1 MELELRD
8 YIQIIMK
15 RKWMIVAI
23 VLVCS
28 VAAGLYSYF
37 MIQPTY
43 EATTKIVVNRTATD
57 SSVDDSNLINEVNA
71 NLRLIDTYK
80 EVIKTPA
87 IMEVVAKQ
95 HPEFN
100 LSALDLIKKVKVS
113 SVNNTQVMTLNVQ
126 DLSYEKA
133 AQIVNAISVAFKE
146 QIPNIFNVKNVTILN
161 LADLQPLKDPAPV
174 NKKVKLNVMLALVVS
189 LIAAVGIAFLLDY
202 MDDTIKT
209 ESDVR
214 RILELPTL
222 GQIARMD
229 GQDDDRKQASMSGKV
244 KAGEVKH
251 VQVGE

>member
-28 VAAGLYSYF
+28 MASGLYSYF

-57 SSVDDSNLINEVNA
+57 SSVNDSNLINEVNA

-80 EVIKTPA
+80 EIIKTPA
-87 IMEVVAKQ
+87 IMEVVAEQ

-100 LSALDLIKKVKVS
+100 LIADDLIKKVKVS

-126 DLSYEKA
+126 DPSYETA
-133 AQIVNAISVAFKE
+133 AQIVNAISLVFKE
-146 QIPNIFNVKNVTILN
+146 QIPTIFNVKNVTLLN
-161 LADLQPLKDPAPV
+161 LADLHPVKQPVPV
-174 NKKVKLNVMLALVVS
+174 NMKLKLNVILAFVVS
-189 LIAAVGIAFLLDY
+189 LIGAVGIAFLLDY
-202 MDDTIKT
+202 LDDTIKT
-209 ESDVR
+209 EADVMR
-214 RILELPTL
+214 FLELPTL

-229 GQDDDRKQASMSGKV
+229 NQGLDRKQATTARKA

-251 VQVGE
+251 V